1 MEIAYID
8 LENIILSNIQNNKKT
23 INNLEI
29 YEMLF

>member
-1 MEIAYID
+1 MEIAYTD

-23 INNLEI
+23 INNLQI